1 MKVII
6 SKKEIQA
13 NNDVLAAIVSNL
25 DMFPSEKK
33 RVLKDAIARLDDD
46 FKGVVDDLQK
56 KVVESGDARK
66 VSFSHYHDGDDF
78 IVMVLYQDYY
88 LGHME
93 LLKKYAKPMASIIN
107 GLYGLVVAFKAAAE
121 NFGFILKGY
130 EAEAKKLEEEFSS
143 KKED

>member
-13 NNDVLAAIVSNL
+13 NNEVMMAVVANL
-25 DMFPSEKK
+25 DIIPGEKK
-33 RVLKDAIARLDDD
+33 RILKDAIARLDDD

-56 KVVESGDARK
+56 KVVESGDVRK

-78 IVMVLYQDYY
+78 IVMVLYQDYC
-88 LGHME
+88 LGHMK
-93 LLKKYAKPMASIIN
+93 LLAKYAKPLGNIIN
-107 GLYGLVVAFKAAAE
+107 SLYGLAMALKGAVK
-121 NFGFILKGY
+121 NMGFILKGY

-143 KKED
+143 KKD